1 MTNDGR
7 LIAVKEV
14 ELTLVDRKKAMYEY
28 KRLQREVN
36 ILKNMQ
42 HPNVVRLIFFIRY
55 LIY

>member
-1 MTNDGR
+1 MTSDGR

-42 HPNVVRLIFFIRY
+42 HPNVVR
-55 LIY
+55 